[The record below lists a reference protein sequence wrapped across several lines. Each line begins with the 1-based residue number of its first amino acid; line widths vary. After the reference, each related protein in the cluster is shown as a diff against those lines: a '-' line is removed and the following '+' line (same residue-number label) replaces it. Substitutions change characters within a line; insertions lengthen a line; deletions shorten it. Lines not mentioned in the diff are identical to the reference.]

1 MRLLLYIS
9 VALAALAAFA
19 STDPVRLTG
28 PAATMQRKLDYIEA
42 NGRRPQPNHNGT
54 DMTEQEI
61 NSYINSGAVKLPAG
75 VSNVH
80 MVGTDGAVTGTAH
93 VDFDKIKE
101 GRSSSNPLLSVFS
114 GVHEVEVRAHGMGT
128 NGRANVDV
136 DSVSIDGVGVPRL
149 ALSFFIDHYLKPKYP
164 GVGMHSTF
172 QMPDRIDT
180 AIVGDHVLTV
190 LQK

>member
-1 MRLLLYIS
+1 MRPLLYTS
-9 VALAALAAFA
+9 VVLAALLAFA
-19 STDPVRLTG
+19 STRPLRLTG
-28 PAATMQRKLDYIEA
+28 PALSMQHKLDFIETNA
-42 NGRRPQPNHNGT
+42 QRPQPNRNPT
-54 DMTEQEI
+54 EMNEQEI
-61 NSYINSGAVKLPAG
+61 NAYVNSGAVKLPAG

-80 MVGTDGAVTGTAH
+80 LVGTDGSVTGTSR
-93 VDFDKIKE
+93 VDFDKVKE

-114 GVHEVEVRAHGMGT
+114 GVHDVEVRVHGMGT
-128 NGRANVDV
+128 NGRANIDV

-172 QMPDRIDT
+172 VMPDRVDT